1 MSNVHPLLNNSLTSD
16 TISPN
21 AGGVVHKIPVQAT
34 TDVYMNGYAT
44 IKNRKRQ
51 NKRSS
56 WSVSN
61 DKAATLPKNIR
72 FSLADLEDGTLKKK
86 KNKKPSRSTSSILG
100 DTNVSCKS
108 LQPNSC
114 EGWLL
119 KLGGSGLTPKNWRK
133 RWFVLKG
140 FCLYY
145 FKSDQDEQALGVITM
160 PSFNIAAAHEV
171 RKKYAFKAY
180 HKNTR
185 TYYFLAETEEERQRW
200 MEKMKLATI
209 MYDEA
214 DSGYGHSPVGNE
226 TVEQSLLSPCDSM
239 QSIGSTTVV

>member
-1 MSNVHPLLNNSLTSD
+1 MCSDFFPQLLD
-16 TISPN
+16 
-21 AGGVVHKIPVQAT
+21 
-34 TDVYMNGYAT
+34 
-44 IKNRKRQ
+44 
-51 NKRSS
+51 
-56 WSVSN
+56 

-86 KNKKPSRSTSSILG
+86 KNKKPSRSTSSILGMCVFVCLVVWQCQATHVCVMLQHHVIETRLVKTEIHFPKSKPKLCVLTSYLSSLIRDNNVPTPSINLFTTPLISTTG

-171 RKKYAFKAY
+171 R
-180 HKNTR
+180 
-185 TYYFLAETEEERQRW
+185 
-200 MEKMKLATI
+200 
-209 MYDEA
+209 
-214 DSGYGHSPVGNE
+214 
-226 TVEQSLLSPCDSM
+226 
-239 QSIGSTTVV
+239 